1 MLKLGLPVGAV
12 KNALERDGL
21 DPTIMDLDPNAPL
34 PTTGASAGAS
44 HSSSKTKREKA
55 PPKDTHRRTRL
66 HWDTTGVA
74 IKANSVWA
82 MVDADDS
89 LDALE
94 IDEGEFANL
103 FQAEISA
110 TAGNGAGAGGN
121 RGNGGGGKKGVVQ
134 VIDPKRANN
143 GGIILARL
151 RMSYDDMAR
160 AVERM

>member
-1 MLKLGLPVGAV
+1 M
-12 KNALERDGL
+12 
-21 DPTIMDLDPNAPL
+21 
-34 PTTGASAGAS
+34 
-44 HSSSKTKREKA
+44 
-55 PPKDTHRRTRL
+55 PKDTHRRTRL
-66 HWDTTGVA
+66 HWDTAGVA
-74 IKANSVWA
+74 INSNSVWA

-94 IDEGEFANL
+94 IDEGEFATL
-103 FQAEISA
+103 FQAELSA